1 MPFNARV
8 ILGLGRSRKLS
19 AAAIPAHLTTLSVS
33 WLNGQAKA
41 VAVHRGAVEGTWES
55 PPPTAETGGAA
66 NFETLLREAV
76 QKTGF
81 RGQTVSMVLAHP
93 RLVQQL
99 VDVPPVKGGALKKLL
114 QRLARPQKMFPREPA
129 WTFQTSPSD
138 KPGQSVILHL
148 FPKQLLDHFVQG

>member
-41 VAVHRGAVEGTWES
+41 VAVHRGVVEGTWES

-81 RGQTVSMVLAHP
+81 RGQTVSMGLGPP
-93 RLVQQL
+93 RLVAPL
-99 VDVPPVKGGALKKLL
+99 VDCPPRKGRG
-114 QRLARPQKMFPREPA
+114 R
-129 WTFQTSPSD
+129 
-138 KPGQSVILHL
+138 
-148 FPKQLLDHFVQG
+148 KQGL

>member
-41 VAVHRGAVEGTWES
+41 VAVHRGALEGTWES

-66 NFETLLREAV
+66 NFETLLREPV
-76 QKTGF
+76 PKTGF
-81 RGQTVSMVLAHP
+81 LAPTVSLALAHP
-93 RLVQQL
+93 PLVQQL
-99 VDVPPVKGGALKKLL
+99 LHVP
-114 QRLARPQKMFPREPA
+114 
-129 WTFQTSPSD
+129 
-138 KPGQSVILHL
+138 
-148 FPKQLLDHFVQG
+148 